1 MGKRTIKTT
10 ISENTG
16 EMKKENEAPA
26 ASVNIRP
33 EDFNG
38 YIGQE
43 KVKEQVLTAVK
54 SAIIRSAPVEH
65 ILFYGPPGLGKTTM
79 AHIVANARKSN
90 LKEVTGPMIE
100 HPGEMAAIL
109 NSLLFVMH
117 R

>member
-79 AHIVANARKSN
+79 AHIVANVR
-90 LKEVTGPMIE
+90 
-100 HPGEMAAIL
+100 
-109 NSLLFVMH
+109 
-117 R
+117 